1 MKRLIGVLLGCL
13 LAPSLLFSQAQP
25 ARTDRPIFVK
35 LNLPAQVA
43 ATTNYVVVST
53 LPADGAYTIA
63 HQPDVP
69 RTLTGTITSATIN
82 AGTIT
87 IVGTDVNGNAL
98 TEVWT
103 LTGGGAALTF
113 TGKSLFKTITS
124 ITGASEATIT
134 GGDTIIMGVGSTVA
148 YEYCSLFDPPQTA
161 LGQAKTSGS
170 STTVTAVTGIGNDTP
185 FSVLGVG
192 DEIYLNGPSITY
204 VGTVTAKASGASIT
218 VDTAVNLG
226 TGGTGFMYRTLTCGY
241 DDNAGWQRIYAGKA
255 GINVSVVSAT
265 AVGGINWDI
274 EGRKRVGISAP
285 APPIQLIKGNYSTV
299 YVPGNPAQTS
309 ANVWEITDTIAEVR
323 VGLAYGTSGSAS
335 QINSVITAEARQ

>member
-1 MKRLIGVLLGCL
+1 
-13 LAPSLLFSQAQP
+13 
-25 ARTDRPIFVK
+25 
-35 LNLPAQVA
+35 LNLPAQAA

-53 LPADGAYTIA
+53 SPVNTTYTIA
-63 HQPDVP
+63 AQPDVP
-69 RTLTGTITSATIN
+69 RNITGTITSSTIN

-98 TEVWT
+98 TSVWT
-103 LTGGGAALTF
+103 LTGGGSALTF
-113 TGKSLFKTITS
+113 TGTQLFATITS
-124 ITGASEATIT
+124 ITGANIATIG
-134 GGDTIIMGVGSTVA
+134 GGDTIIMGIGSTTA

-192 DEIYLNGPSITY
+192 DEIYLNGPSIAY
-204 VGTVTAKASGASIT
+204 VGTVTAKASGSSIT

-241 DDNAGWQRIYAGKA
+241 GDTFGWQRVYAGKA
-255 GINVSVVSAT
+255 GVSISVISAT

-274 EGRKRVGISAP
+274 EGRKRVGISVP
-285 APPIQLIKGNYSTV
+285 APPIQLIHGNYTTV